1 MKNLT
6 NNHFTYNQGFLLLF
20 ISDCLDFLDPV
31 FTFDRFMEE
40 INLTKYLKNE
50 NRLIG
55 QRKELR
61 KIVYLFC
68 EYLRIAERGGKCT
81 APNWVL
87 TAPSGCG
94 KTEVYRILRDYFN
107 DRGIDIPV
115 LQIDLSQFTDAGYK
129 GRDANEIIDLIA
141 GANEKGD
148 GTAVVFLDEADKK
161 FVSSITVSGSD
172 YNAAAQANLLT
183 IIEGSLYDRTRRGY
197 PKRTIDTGK
206 TMFVLMGAFQT
217 IRCARQKKRLHD
229 RSIGFGSARKVHS
242 DNNTRFYDDVS
253 LDDMIECGMIEELAG
268 RIEQVINLHRL
279 SEKDMK
285 DLIREKARLVSNDV
299 GVAVEFDD
307 NAVDSFLDIAYT
319 NLGVRS
325 VTNRIK
331 KLVCEAISTV
341 YYDDDFDK
349 SEAMVLIGSPDDA
362 VIGVTVNGSF
372 FEFTDQLPSFNPF
385 A

>member
-1 MKNLT
+1 MKTDQNT
-6 NNHFTYNQGFLLLF
+6 DGSKEMST
-20 ISDCLDFLDPV
+20 V
-31 FTFDRFMEE
+31 FSPCDMLSYF
-40 INLTKYLKNE
+40 E

-68 EYLRIAERGGKCT
+68 EYLRIAERGGKFT

-161 FVSSITVSGSD
+161 FVPSITASGSD

-229 RSIGFGSARKVHS
+229 RSIGFGSAREVHS
-242 DNNTRFYDDVS
+242 DNNARFYDDVS

-331 KLVCEAISTV
+331 KLVCKAISTV

-372 FEFTDQLPSFNPF
+372 FEFMDQLPSFNPF